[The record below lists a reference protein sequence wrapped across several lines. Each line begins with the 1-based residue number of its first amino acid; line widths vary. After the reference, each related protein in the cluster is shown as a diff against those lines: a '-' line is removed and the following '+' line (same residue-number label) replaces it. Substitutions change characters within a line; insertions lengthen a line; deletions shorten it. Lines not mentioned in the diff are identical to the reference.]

1 MNPVSPPPFP
11 FCLCSEI
18 YRVVPVDSSK
28 SLSKDVI
35 DMFQL
40 YLFKYMIIVY
50 VLGISVFSVNDTIFV
65 LVNVHSTWGLNAD
78 AL

>member
-40 YLFKYMIIVY
+40 YLFNYMIIVY
-50 VLGISVFSVNDTIFV
+50 VLGISVFSVHHTIFV
-65 LVNVHSTWGLNAD
+65 LVNVHSLRI
-78 AL
+78 